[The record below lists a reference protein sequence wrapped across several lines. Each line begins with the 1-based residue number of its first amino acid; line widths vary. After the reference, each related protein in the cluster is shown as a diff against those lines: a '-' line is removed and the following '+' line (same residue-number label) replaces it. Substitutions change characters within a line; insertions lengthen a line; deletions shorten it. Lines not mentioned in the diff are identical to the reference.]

1 MSDPPLGR
9 YHFLAWARRGVGAS
23 LSNPDN
29 GSLPDRASLS
39 VQLSLSVQKGGAT
52 NVIQPNPRTVEMF
65 GPGDVIGI
73 DPRHIIRTE
82 PRNFTVNFEP
92 NYLCGIEFDT
102 PDMPW
107 LFTPAAPN
115 GDHLRPWL
123 ALIALKPDEFSF
135 PSVAPSPLP
144 AVDVLKVKALQD
156 LGDSWNWAHVQVSG
170 DSTLTDA
177 MASAPGNVI
186 SRLLCPRRLDPETHH
201 TVFLVPAF
209 EIGRQ
214 AGLGQDV
221 SGIHSADPAW
231 TQQTAA
237 PLRLPIYYQFE
248 FNTSDEGDFESLVRR
263 LTPRVLPAEV
273 GKRPMDVSQPAPHT
287 ASAGPPLG
295 LEGALHSLLTQPTPW
310 NDPAKANFQSDVQN
324 FVNVAQFGADDPAHP
339 NPNDPV
345 IAPPIYGR
353 WHAAVQRVDR
363 TAAGWVNDLNLDP
376 RNRSGAGMGT
386 QVVQEERTQLM
397 ASAWQQVDGVRQA
410 NELIRQAQ
418 LARAALQQIYRRELQ
433 PLQPETVMTL
443 TAPLHSKLAASPKT
457 VLATLR
463 SSRVPERMLS
473 GTFRRATRPRR
484 RIGASPKTRPPLLN
498 RVNSGEVAVVPPPRP
513 PGGLVPLEE
522 ISTNLAPGWLQTL
535 AKYWKWIA
543 WGLLLLLLFLIVIA
557 EAIGGILAALGVV
570 GVALVAAGVLWP
582 VIKKLLQKAKAAT
595 ALTMAGFT
603 PQAVV
608 QAPPNPSF
616 VVTPP
621 GTPPPSVGVS
631 SGRDSAQAQAFRSA
645 TSDLFTSFQA
655 LPVDAPQAPALDL
668 AALKTTLLTRLDP
681 MVTVPRRVQYL
692 IAFSPRFTWQAP
704 DPLEPIMAA
713 PEFPQPMYGPLR
725 DLSPE
730 YVLPGVELVPPD
742 TLGLLL
748 SNHQFIEAYMVG
760 LNHEMARQL
769 LWNDYPTDQRGSYFR
784 QFWDVSAYVPQA
796 GDPTDPAKLRELLKD
811 IPPIHTWPKPLPL
824 GQHPNRADISQN
836 NVVLLVRGEL
846 FKRYPN
852 AIVYAG
858 KAKRDG
864 QGRRI
869 LDETDERYP
878 IFRGTLP
885 ADMTFL
891 GFNLSLDDARG
902 GTPQSPEGFFFVFQ
916 QQPSE
921 PRFGLEPNEDATP
934 IAHWAELAWTNFAQG
949 GGDEGGGGGPIFKLP
964 NLGNTTRG
972 KTIAFSPW
980 RLASQ
985 VVSIVSA
992 NVPLPDFLKPSLSPV
1007 RVAIP
1012 AGGGNPADPDYSPDD
1027 AKNNWGVNSAQ
1038 TAYILLRLPFRI
1050 LIHADLML
1058 PS

>member
-9 YHFLAWARRGVGAS
+9 YHFLAWARRGIGAAIT
-23 LSNPDN
+23 NPDNN
-29 GSLPDRASLS
+29 GSLPARAQVD
-39 VQLSLSVQKGGAT
+39 VQLSLSVQQGGST
-52 NVIQPNPRTVEMF
+52 NVIQPGARTVELF
-65 GPGDVIGI
+65 GPGDMIGLVQN
-73 DPRHIIRTE
+73 HIIRTE
-82 PRNFTVNFEP
+82 PRDLTVNFEP
-92 NYLCGIEFDT
+92 NYLCGIEFDG
-102 PDMPW
+102 PDLPW
-107 LFTPAAPN
+107 LLTPAAPN
-115 GDHLRPWL
+115 GDRLRPWL
-123 ALIALKPDEFSF
+123 ALIALKPDEFSV
-135 PSVAPSPLP
+135 PSVSPVPLP
-144 AVDVLKVKALQD
+144 VIDVLNVKVLPD
-156 LGDSWNWAHVQVSG
+156 LSDSWNWAHVQVSG

-186 SRLLCPRRLDPETHH
+186 SRLLCPRRLDPETHY
-201 TVFLVPAF
+201 TVFLVSAF
-209 EIGRQ
+209 DIGRQ
-214 AGLGQDV
+214 KGIGLDV
-221 SGIHSADPAW
+221 SAIVTADPAW
-231 TQQTAA
+231 TSQTAA
-237 PLRLPIYYQFE
+237 PLRLPVYYQFE

-273 GKRPMDVSQPAPHT
+273 GERPMDVSQPAPHI

-295 LEGALHSLLTQPTPW
+295 LEGALHSVLTQPTPW
-310 NDPAKANFQSDVQN
+310 NDPDKTNFQTDVQN
-324 FVNVAQFGADDPAHP
+324 FINVTTFTADDPA
-339 NPNDPV
+339 NPKPDDPV

-353 WHAAVQRVDR
+353 WHAAVQSVDR

-386 QVVQEERTQLM
+386 QVVQDERTPLM

-410 NELIRQAQ
+410 NELLRQAQ
-418 LARAALQQIYRRELQ
+418 LARAALQQIYRRQLQ
-433 PLQPETVMTL
+433 PLQPETIMTL
-443 TAPLHSKLAASPKT
+443 TAPLQSKLMASPRT
-457 VLATLR
+457 ILATVR
-463 SSRVPERMLS
+463 ASRVPERMLS

-484 RIGASPKTRPPLLN
+484 RIGASPKARTALLT
-498 RVNSGEVAVVPPPRP
+498 RVNSGEVVVVPQPQPPA
-513 PGGLVPLEE
+513 GLVPLEQLA
-522 ISTNLAPGWLQTL
+522 TNSVPGWVQTL

-543 WGLLLLLLFLIVIA
+543 FALLLVFLLVFLVA
-557 EAIGGILAALGVV
+557 AAAGGILAAIAVV
-570 GVALVAAGVLWP
+570 VVAAVAAAALWP
-582 VIKKLLQKAKAAT
+582 VVKNLLNKAKDAT
-595 ALTMAGFT
+595 ELTLAGFT
-603 PQAVV
+603 PQNVS

-616 VVTPP
+616 AILPAGSPP
-621 GTPPPSVGVS
+621 AAVG
-631 SGRDSAQAQAFRSA
+631 SGSGADSPQAVAFRSA
-645 TSDLFTSFQA
+645 TSDLFTSLQT
-655 LPVDAPQAPALDL
+655 LPVDPPQATALDL
-668 AALKTTLLTRLDP
+668 ATLKTTLLSRLDP
-681 MVTVPRRVQYL
+681 TVTVPRRVQYL
-692 IAFSPRFTWQAP
+692 ISYSARLTWQAP
-704 DPLEPIMAA
+704 DALETIMAA
-713 PEFPQPMYGPLR
+713 PDFPQPMYAPLR
-725 DLSPE
+725 DLSPD

-769 LWNDYPTDQRGSYFR
+769 LWNDYPGDQRGSYFR

-811 IPPIHTWPKPLPL
+811 IPPIHTWPKPVPL
-824 GQHPNRADISQN
+824 GQHPNRTDVVQN

-858 KAKRDG
+858 KAKRDAQG
-864 QGRRI
+864 QRI

-885 ADMTFL
+885 TDMTFL

-949 GGDEGGGGGPIFKLP
+949 GDGGGGQVFKLP

-972 KTIAFSPW
+972 KTIAMSPW

-985 VVSIVSA
+985 VFSIVSA
-992 NVPLPDFLKPSLSPV
+992 NVPLPDFLKPSLNPV

-1012 AGGGNPADPDYSPDD
+1012 ANGGNPADPDYSPDD